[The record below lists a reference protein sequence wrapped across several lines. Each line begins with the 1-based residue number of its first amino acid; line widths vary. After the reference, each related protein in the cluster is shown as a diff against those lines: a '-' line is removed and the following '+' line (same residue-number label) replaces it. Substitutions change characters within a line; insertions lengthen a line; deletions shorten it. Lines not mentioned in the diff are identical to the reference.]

1 MIDCDDEDCRWN
13 GACME
18 NICDDGIDNDG
29 DGDIEIVVALMKSTS
44 NKIYVWNSD
53 GSLFPGWPKVLEKEY
68 WSPFRSP

>member
-44 NKIYVWNSD
+44 NKIYVWNSRD
-53 GSLFPGWPKVLEKEY
+53 IRNKNRKQRIVKKYVGSYFT
-68 WSPFRSP
+68 